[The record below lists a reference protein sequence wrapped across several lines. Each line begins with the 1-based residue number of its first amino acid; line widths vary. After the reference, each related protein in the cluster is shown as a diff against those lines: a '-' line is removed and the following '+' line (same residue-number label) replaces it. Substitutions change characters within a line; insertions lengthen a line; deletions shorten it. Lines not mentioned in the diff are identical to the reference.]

1 MSDPRI
7 WNAGGSEGLL
17 RFFQEKSDDIECVY
31 VGNGQ
36 PFNMVDPTT
45 GVSDPVDG
53 YMLVLLCNG
62 EYFCVA
68 TKGDAELIL
77 NDGIL
82 TRMKIRIELNS
93 VHPV

>member
-1 MSDPRI
+1 MSEPRI
-7 WNAGGSEGLL
+7 RNADGSEELL

-36 PFNMVDPTT
+36 PFSMVDPTT
-45 GVSDPVDG
+45 GATDPVVG
-53 YMLVLLCNG
+53 YMLVLLCCG

-68 TKGDAELIL
+68 RKDHAELIL
-77 NDGIL
+77 NVGIL

-93 VHPV
+93 IYPI